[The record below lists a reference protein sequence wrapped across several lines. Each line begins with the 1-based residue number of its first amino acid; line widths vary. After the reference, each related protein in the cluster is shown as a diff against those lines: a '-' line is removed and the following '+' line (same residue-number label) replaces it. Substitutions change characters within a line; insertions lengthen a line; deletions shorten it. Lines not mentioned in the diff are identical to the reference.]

1 MKLIDNFIKR
11 DVKLAPSNRQNKL
24 TTFSILYISFVV
36 SINQSFNLVLEMGI
50 NILNEQNQERTR
62 QVSGPWLIESFFIK
76 RILRLSF
83 LYIFLWNW
91 LLTFLYKAHS
101 RLNNISITMCIAI
114 LLHASSTVVMVTCI
128 GSFSLLTPRHSI
140 LYPCFL
146 KPEIQMF
153 VI

>member
-1 MKLIDNFIKR
+1 MQLIDNFIKR

-83 LYIFLWNW
+83 LYIFL
-91 LLTFLYKAHS
+91 
-101 RLNNISITMCIAI
+101 
-114 LLHASSTVVMVTCI
+114 
-128 GSFSLLTPRHSI
+128 
-140 LYPCFL
+140 
-146 KPEIQMF
+146 
-153 VI
+153 